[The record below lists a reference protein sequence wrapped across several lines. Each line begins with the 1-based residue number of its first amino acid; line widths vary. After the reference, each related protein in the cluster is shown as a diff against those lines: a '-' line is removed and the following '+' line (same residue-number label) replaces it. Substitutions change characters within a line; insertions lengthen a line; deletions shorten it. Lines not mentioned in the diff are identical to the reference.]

1 MANPC
6 NDEVLQNPEIAQDEL
21 KKGFYEDVKDADPS
35 MIDMNVISAQ
45 ALTIDP
51 TYVIQT
57 GEVTEQDPELI
68 DA

>member
-35 MIDMNVISAQ
+35 MRSQGQNRGGNNCS
-45 ALTIDP
+45 
-51 TYVIQT
+51 
-57 GEVTEQDPELI
+57 
-68 DA
+68 